1 MIFSSLRRIYA
12 KEPVMFNVSAI
23 SRRPFVSDAAC
34 HPVKRAY
41 FSLYRVKIE
50 PFSSCRLIVFH
61 ICKPFLLTCQYS
73 SFSSR
78 CQDRTPRSMIYLIY
92 TFLGN
97 SAYYRNSEFNGN
109 SVFNGNSAFCSV
121 SGGASRKY
129 LISGR
134 MPPEMK
140 NT

>member
-1 MIFSSLRRIYA
+1 MPEKRFLYSCSA
-12 KEPVMFNVSAI
+12 HQKSAAI
-23 SRRPFVSDAAC
+23 SSDEGITTIAYLRSN
-34 HPVKRAY
+34 PLKRAY

-78 CQDRTPRSMIYLIY
+78 CQDRTTRSMIYLIY

-109 SVFNGNSAFCSV
+109 SVFNGISAFCSV